1 MARIYPLFSSSK
13 GNSSFLGNPS
23 AGILIDAGASFKKLC
38 GALDRCGIEIGAV
51 KGVFI
56 THSHSDHVK
65 GLKTLTA
72 KTGIPVFGQCETLC
86 ELVIKELI
94 SPCSEIYELD
104 CPAAV
109 AGMEVSCF
117 DTPHDTVRSCGYRV
131 SFEDGRTCAVCTD
144 LGHVTKTVD
153 ENILG
158 CDLVLLESNYDE
170 NMLKNGP
177 YPYYLKERILSA
189 SGHLSNKCCA
199 GQARRLISR
208 GTTRIVLG
216 HLSQENNTPQT
227 AEKTVL
233 SGLSEFKRDMDY
245 ILKVA
250 PVESDGEAV
259 VF

>member
-1 MARIYPLFSSSK
+1 MTR
-13 GNSSFLGNPS
+13 
-23 AGILIDAGASFKKLC
+23 
-38 GALDRCGIEIGAV
+38 
-51 KGVFI
+51 
-56 THSHSDHVK
+56 
-65 GLKTLTA
+65 
-72 KTGIPVFGQCETLC
+72 
-86 ELVIKELI
+86 
-94 SPCSEIYELD
+94 SE
-104 CPAAV
+104 A
-109 AGMEVSCF
+109 
-117 DTPHDTVRSCGYRV
+117 CGYRV

-250 PVESDGEAV
+250 PVETDGASRGVLMINVKIVAV
-259 VF
+259 GNLKEQYLKDACRRIHKKT

>member
-1 MARIYPLFSSSK
+1 M
-13 GNSSFLGNPS
+13 
-23 AGILIDAGASFKKLC
+23 
-38 GALDRCGIEIGAV
+38 
-51 KGVFI
+51 
-56 THSHSDHVK
+56 
-65 GLKTLTA
+65 
-72 KTGIPVFGQCETLC
+72 
-86 ELVIKELI
+86 
-94 SPCSEIYELD
+94 
-104 CPAAV
+104 
-109 AGMEVSCF
+109 
-117 DTPHDTVRSCGYRV
+117 

-189 SGHLSNKCCA
+189 S
-199 GQARRLISR
+199 
-208 GTTRIVLG
+208 
-216 HLSQENNTPQT
+216 ENNTPQT

-250 PVESDGEAV
+250 PVETDGEAV